1 MISFKVLR
9 QKGKMRLG
17 KFVTPHGVIDTPNF
31 IPVGTKGA
39 VKALGPREL
48 KEIGVQAVLANTYH
62 LMLRPGDKLIKKQG
76 GLHKFMNWDGPIMT
90 DSGGFQVFSLGVALE
105 HGVGKLLRNEEL
117 GTRNKEMKPRLNK
130 ITEEGVEFQS
140 HLDGSKHVLTPEG
153 SLQIQTNLGSDLTVA
168 FDDLESP
175 KYSYG
180 ETLKSLELTERWELR
195 SRNAFY
201 GVTHGGVFQ
210 DLRVRSAKFVD
221 KNFAGIALGGAHKDR
236 ESMHEVI
243 NWTLDNV
250 DPQKPR
256 HLLGIGEPQDL
267 LECVKLGIDLF
278 DCSAPTRRA
287 RNGSLYVERETINI
301 GLSKFKEDKS
311 PVDSHCKC
319 YTCQNFSRSYLRH
332 LYLAGEI
339 LYHQLAS
346 FHNLFFVNNLMT
358 KIRKEIT

>member
-1 MISFKVLR
+1 MNSFKILH
-9 QKGKMRLG
+9 QNGKTRLG
-17 KFVTPHGVIDTPNF
+17 KLTTPHGVIDTPNF

-62 LMLRPGDKLIKKQG
+62 LMLRPGDKLIKKMG
-76 GLHKFMNWDGPIMT
+76 GLHKFMNWNGPIMT

-105 HGVGKLLRNEEL
+105 QKS
-117 GTRNKEMKPRLNK
+117 KPRLNR

-140 HLDGSKHVLTPEG
+140 HLDGSKYILTPEK

-175 KYSYG
+175 KHSY
-180 ETLKSLELTERWELR
+180 EQTLSSIELSEKWELR
-195 SRNAFY
+195 SKKAFY

-221 KNFAGIALGGAHKDR
+221 KNFQGIALGGAHKDR
-236 ESMHEVI
+236 KSMHEVI

-256 HLLGIGEPQDL
+256 HLLGIGEPKDL

-287 RNGSLYVERETINI
+287 RNGSLYVEKGTINI
-301 GLSKFKEDKS
+301 GLSKFKEDKT
-311 PVDSHCKC
+311 PIDLECIC

-332 LYLAGEI
+332 LFLAGEI